1 MADFPTA
8 THSGYSLDSLPVAAA
23 WVEQGGR
30 VAECNTAW
38 RSWVGAEGRALA
50 ELIHPD
56 ERDAMVSTLGA
67 ATAEGAR
74 PAVTC
79 RVQTPEGR
87 WRAYRLQARADGG
100 IGGLGLGAGW
110 LVCLQKEGV
119 EDDTPI
125 RFAQR
130 VVEELSRELDAFR
143 LLVHAAKQLVEGL
156 GVATA
161 FIPILD
167 RDGHGAVVAAAAG
180 DGADRLEGRRVEGA
194 TGVCG
199 RIARGGDVEVCGG
212 DFLVVD
218 PLFPDGVPAQIVVA
232 PITYRQRVLG
242 GVCAVPAGEAGAAL
256 VECVRLL
263 ARFLSGA
270 LQGARHFDR
279 LRLAQDHYQ
288 RLLAVLPDPLWL
300 VDSGGRVAE
309 CNKPARDLLAHDG
322 VGESVAALFEGEA
335 GELIAAAV
343 EGAGAGQRHDLRLGL
358 GVRAVPCLIT
368 VLPFTGR
375 GPEGGTLVVARDISE
390 WVASERERERM
401 RAATEESARL
411 ASVGELATGMAH
423 EINNPLMGIINYA
436 DLAREELPED
446 SPVVEWMGVIIE
458 EGERIAALLRHLR
471 SLGRRDPQ
479 PPAETVVASVVE
491 AACALVRH
499 SLGREQID
507 LVVDLPEGLAPVC
520 AVAHQL
526 QQVLVA
532 LFSNARW
539 GVAEARRRGGEGRG
553 WIRLAAREVA
563 VGGGGEVQVVVED
576 SGVGIV
582 EGDLARIFD
591 PFFTRRSGRSGL
603 GLGLTQAR
611 RDVGEWGG
619 RIYAEQGE
627 EGGARICLLIP
638 RWEAIK

>member
-1 MADFPTA
+1 MADSSAA

-30 VAECNTAW
+30 VAECNEAW
-38 RSWVGAEGRALA
+38 RSRVGGEGGMLA

-56 ERDAMVSTLGA
+56 ERAAVASILGA
-67 ATAEGAR
+67 ATEEGAR

-79 RVQTPEGR
+79 RVNTPEGE
-87 WRAYRLQARADGG
+87 WRGSRLQARADGG

-110 LVCLQKEGV
+110 LVCLQEEGV

-125 RFAQR
+125 RFAQG
-130 VVEELSRELDAFR
+130 VVEELSRELDPSR
-143 LLVHAAKQLVEGL
+143 LLVRAAEQLVAGL
-156 GVATA
+156 EVATA
-161 FIPILD
+161 FIPVLD
-167 RDGHGAVVAAAAG
+167 RDGTGAVVAAAAG
-180 DGADRLEGRRVEGA
+180 DRANQLEGRRVEGDA
-194 TGVCG
+194 GVCG
-199 RIARGGDVEVCGG
+199 RIALGGEAGRFVADS
-212 DFLVVD
+212 LVAD
-218 PLFPDGVPAQIVVA
+218 PLFPDGAPEEIVFA

-242 GVCAVPAGEAGAAL
+242 GVCAVPAGEGGAAL

-263 ARFLSGA
+263 ARFLSGG

-279 LRLAQDHYQ
+279 LRLAQDHHQ

-300 VDSGGRVAE
+300 VGSDGRVEE
-309 CNKPARDLLAHDG
+309 CNTPARDLLGQDG

-335 GELIAAAV
+335 GERIAAAV
-343 EGAGAGQRHDLRLGL
+343 DAAGAGERHDLRLSL
-358 GVRAVPCLIT
+358 GARAVPCLIT
-368 VLPFTGR
+368 VLPFAAR
-375 GPEGGTLVVARDISE
+375 GSEGGALVVARDISE
-390 WVASERERERM
+390 WIASEREREKM

-436 DLAREELPED
+436 DLAREELPEE
-446 SPVVEWMGVIIE
+446 SPVAEWMGVIIE

-479 PPAETVVASVVE
+479 PPAATVLPSAVE

-507 LVVDLPEGLAPVC
+507 LVVDIPEGVATVR
-520 AVAHQL
+520 AVPHQL

-539 GVAEARRRGGEGRG
+539 AVAEARRRGGEGRG
-553 WIRLAAREVA
+553 WIRLSAREVA
-563 VGGGGEVQVVVED
+563 TDDGGEVRVVVED
-576 SGVGIV
+576 SGVGV
-582 EGDLARIFD
+582 AEEDLARIFD

-619 RIYAEQGE
+619 RIFAEQGE

-638 RWEAIK
+638 RWGVDE

>member
-1 MADFPTA
+1 MADLRTA

-30 VAECNTAW
+30 VDDCNAAW
-38 RSWVGAEGRALA
+38 RARVGAEGGELAALVHPEERAQLA
-50 ELIHPD
+50 V
-56 ERDAMVSTLGA
+56 ALGA
-67 ATAEGAR
+67 ATVEGER
-74 PAVTC
+74 LPVTC
-79 RVQTPEGR
+79 RVATPEG
-87 WRAYRLQARADGG
+87 WLPFRLRVRADGG

-110 LVCLQKEGV
+110 LICLQEEGV
-119 EDDTPI
+119 EDDTPL
-125 RFAQR
+125 RFVQR
-130 VVEELSRELDAFR
+130 VVEELSHELDAAR
-143 LLVHAAKQLVEGL
+143 LLARAVTQLVEEL

-180 DGADRLEGRRVEGA
+180 AGGERLAGMRVAVRG
-194 TGVCG
+194 GVCG
-199 RIARGGDVEVCGG
+199 RIARGGEVGWVAG
-212 DFLVVD
+212 DPRVAD
-218 PLFPDGVPAQIVVA
+218 PLFPGGMPAAVVVA
-232 PITYRQRVLG
+232 PIVYQQRVRG
-242 GVCAVPAGEAGAAL
+242 GVCAVPAGKPGATL

-263 ARFLSGA
+263 ARFLAGG

-279 LRLAQDHYQ
+279 LRLASDHHQ
-288 RLLAVLPDPLWL
+288 RLLAVLPDPLW
-300 VDSGGRVAE
+300 VVGRDGRVEE
-309 CNKPARDLLAHDG
+309 CNGPARNLLGRDG
-322 VGESVAALFEGEA
+322 A
-335 GELIAAAV
+335 GEVMDTLFAGDAGEQIAAAV
-343 EGAGAGQRHDLRLGL
+343 VAAGGGERSDLRLCL
-358 GVRAVPCLIT
+358 GAKTVACLVS
-368 VLPFTGR
+368 VLPFAGGAT
-375 GPEGGTLVVARDISE
+375 EGGALVVARDISE
-390 WVASERERERM
+390 WVMAEREREKM

-436 DLAREELPED
+436 DLAREELPAN

-471 SLGRRDPQ
+471 SLGRHDPQ
-479 PPAETVVASVVE
+479 APAATEVAAVAES
-491 AACALVRH
+491 ACALVRH

-507 LVVDLPEGLAPVC
+507 LVVDIPATLAPVR

-539 GVAEARRRGGEGRG
+539 AVAEARRRGGEGRG
-553 WIRLAAREVA
+553 WIRLLARA
-563 VGGGGEVQVVVED
+563 VGGEVQVAVED
-576 SGVGIV
+576 SGVGIDPA
-582 EGDLARIFD
+582 DLPRVFD

-619 RIYAEQGE
+619 RIYAENTA
-627 EGGARICLLIP
+627 EGGARIIVVIP
-638 RWEAIK
+638 QWQEGR